1 MNKKWQSLLQFFKP
15 VSVPK
20 FRILRSHSTMSIATY
35 GLQDIKKEIQHL
47 SNAQVAELCLRLAR
61 YKKENKELLAYL
73 LFEANNEAAFIEKV
87 KAEAGF
93 MFSQLPSQSYM
104 AAKYMRKILRL
115 IGKYTKFIG
124 AKEAEIEILMNFCR
138 NYLEYTDRRTSY
150 KPIRLI
156 LTRQLE
162 KIRGLIGKLHED
174 LQFDYT
180 QDYNLLHT
188 DAEKQLPWLYKND
201 FHL

>member
-1 MNKKWQSLLQFFKP
+1 
-15 VSVPK
+15 
-20 FRILRSHSTMSIATY
+20 MSIPAY

-47 SNAQVAELCLRLAR
+47 PPEQIAELCLRLAR

-73 LFEANNEAAFIEKV
+73 LFDAHDEQAFIEKIKGEV
-87 KAEAGF
+87 GF
-93 MFSQLPSQSYM
+93 MFSQLPLQSYM

-115 IGKYTKFIG
+115 ISKYTKFIG
-124 AKEAEIEILMNFCR
+124 SKPAEIELLINFCY
-138 NYLEYTDRRTSY
+138 NYLQYTDRRTSY
-150 KPIRLI
+150 KPIRLV

-162 KIRGLIGKLHED
+162 KIRNLIDKLHED

-188 DAEKQLPWLYKND
+188 EAEKKLPWLYKND